1 MERDGRPPLTR
12 PPRGAHGPLCH
23 DDPVLDDAARRQL
36 RFSLFLQAFAL
47 LMMGGALVVRVT
59 ALGWDAVSA
68 VLAVAVVVI
77 VVAGVFTL
85 RRLRAG

>member
-1 MERDGRPPLTR
+1 M
-12 PPRGAHGPLCH
+12 
-23 DDPVLDDAARRQL
+23 LDDAARRQL
-36 RFSLFLQAFAL
+36 RFSLFLQGFAL

>member
-1 MERDGRPPLTR
+1 M
-12 PPRGAHGPLCH
+12 
-23 DDPVLDDAARRQL
+23 VLDDAARRQL

-59 ALGWDAVSA
+59 ALGWDAVAA

-77 VVAGVFTL
+77 AVAGVFTL

>member
-1 MERDGRPPLTR
+1 MTPPAADPGDG
-12 PPRGAHGPLCH
+12 LCH
-23 DDPVLDDAARRQL
+23 DEPVLDDAARRQL

-59 ALGWDAVSA
+59 ALGWDAVAA

-77 VVAGVFTL
+77 VVAGVLTL

>member
-1 MERDGRPPLTR
+1 MERDRSPPLT
-12 PPRGAHGPLCH
+12 PPPHGPHGPLCH

-47 LMMGGALVVRVT
+47 LMMGGALVVRVA

>member
-1 MERDGRPPLTR
+1 M
-12 PPRGAHGPLCH
+12 
-23 DDPVLDDAARRQL
+23 LDDATIRLL
-36 RFSLFLQAFAL
+36 RFSLFLQGFAL

-59 ALGWDAVSA
+59 MLGWDVVAA

-77 VVAGVFTL
+77 AVAGVLTL

>member
-1 MERDGRPPLTR
+1 
-12 PPRGAHGPLCH
+12 
-23 DDPVLDDAARRQL
+23 VLDDAARRQL

-59 ALGWDAVSA
+59 ALGWDPVSA
-68 VLAVAVVVI
+68 VLAVAVVLI
-77 VVAGVFTL
+77 AVAGVFTL

>member
-1 MERDGRPPLTR
+1 M
-12 PPRGAHGPLCH
+12 
-23 DDPVLDDAARRQL
+23 VLDDAARRQL

-59 ALGWDAVSA
+59 ALGWDAVAA
-68 VLAVAVVVI
+68 VLTVAVVVI
-77 VVAGVFTL
+77 AVAGVLTL